1 MYIGFEGHDGSGKS
15 TTCAELAQKLRKQ
28 GKDVLEIRAPGSTP
42 FGQYLRSTWH
52 PNPVVRQLQLLANHV
67 EIIDEV
73 VKPALDAGK
82 TVLQDRT
89 YVSSLVYSFEDICPY
104 AAQSLVHDF
113 ITLRPDVTFFFQCDP
128 DLAIERLS
136 KLDKDLPDPDPEAL
150 ASIQQR
156 YQIEYSVVKYH
167 RVAHMIDSNQDLEK
181 VVNECLNVLS
191 SLE

>member
-15 TTCAELAQKLRKQ
+15 TTCAELAKKLRKQ

-73 VKPALDAGK
+73 VKPALAADK
-82 TVLQDRT
+82 FVLQDRT
-89 YVSSLVYSFEDICPY
+89 YVSSLVYSFDDIFPY
-104 AAQSLVHDF
+104 AAQSLVYDF
-113 ITLRPDVTFFFQCDP
+113 INLRPDVTFFFHCDA
-128 DLAIERLS
+128 DLAIDRLT
-136 KLDKDLPDPDPEAL
+136 KLDKDLPDPDQEAL

-156 YQIEYSVVKYH
+156 YQIEYSVVKSQA
-167 RVAHMIDSNQDLEK
+167 VAHMINSNQDLET
-181 VVNECLNVLS
+181 VVNECLSILS